1 MCPPR
6 GLRNIG
12 NGRQSTGEGGRQG
25 IAVGVCCREPTRGIA
40 VVLALEVI
48 VPAPVAVVVR
58 QVLDDVLVGH
68 RARAPGP
75 TVAAGFAGVVEVVEQ
90 YEALRQGVLARCNVV
105 AEQHETWIAI
115 ALRQV
120 AQHLIVGAILL
131 DDVDHVGNAASSEA
145 NRIEAVINLDVDLI
159 ESIVGQDLAG
169 VSRQLAGAGY
179 RDSLHR
185 ANDEIQV
192 VVGVV
197 VELPLHIAGIGMQ
210 RLHTFCIGH
219 QQPFAIRA
227 DDHARGIPTHR
238 DKSFH
243 RQAVALHI
251 GHRDGVQVAHGSVER
266 ALLGRQPQCNGRRAE
281 KRR

>member
-105 AEQHETWIAI
+105 AEQHETWI
-115 ALRQV
+115 
-120 AQHLIVGAILL
+120 
-131 DDVDHVGNAASSEA
+131 
-145 NRIEAVINLDVDLI
+145 
-159 ESIVGQDLAG
+159 
-169 VSRQLAGAGY
+169 
-179 RDSLHR
+179 
-185 ANDEIQV
+185 
-192 VVGVV
+192 
-197 VELPLHIAGIGMQ
+197 
-210 RLHTFCIGH
+210 
-219 QQPFAIRA
+219 
-227 DDHARGIPTHR
+227 
-238 DKSFH
+238 
-243 RQAVALHI
+243 
-251 GHRDGVQVAHGSVER
+251 
-266 ALLGRQPQCNGRRAE
+266 
-281 KRR
+281 